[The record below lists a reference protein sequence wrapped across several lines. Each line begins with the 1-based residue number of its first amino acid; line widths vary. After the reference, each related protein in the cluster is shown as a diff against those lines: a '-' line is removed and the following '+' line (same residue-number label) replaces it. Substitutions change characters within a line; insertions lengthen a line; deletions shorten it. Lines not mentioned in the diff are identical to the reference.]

1 MAKAKVSKELS
12 VEERLRALY
21 NLQKV
26 DSEITKIQILRG
38 ELPLE
43 VQDLEDEI
51 AGLQTRIE
59 KLEAEQ
65 TDNDT
70 AVSNKNNEI
79 EDARI
84 LIKKYEEQQNN
95 VRNNREFD
103 ALTKEVEFQ
112 NLEIELCE
120 KKIRE
125 FKFKMDEVSATLE
138 KAKAFIDNRKQDLDL
153 KKSELEGI
161 TKETQKEEDG
171 LLKQSEVIGE
181 NIEERLF
188 TAYKRIRG
196 NARNGLAVV
205 AVERDACGGCFNKI
219 PPQRQLDIR
228 MRNRISVCEY
238 CGRILVDKD
247 IEISLE
253 ELEKKLEIERRE
265 AEEAKAKRPKRRTT
279 RVKKEKK

>member
-1 MAKAKVSKELS
+1 MAKAKKELS
-12 VEERLRALY
+12 VEERLRALHE
-21 NLQKV
+21 LQKV

-51 AGLQTRIE
+51 AGLQTRME
-59 KLEAEQ
+59 KLEIDLA
-65 TDNDT
+65 DNET
-70 AVSNKNNEI
+70 AIAKKKSEI
-79 EDARI
+79 EEANT
-84 LIKKYEEQQNN
+84 LIKKYTEQQDN

-103 ALTKEVEFQ
+103 ALSKEVEYQ

-125 FKFKMDEVSATLE
+125 FNFKMIDIKKTLDT
-138 KAKAFIDNRKQDLDL
+138 AKEFIENRKADLDL
-153 KKSELEGI
+153 KKSELDSI
-161 TKETQKEEDG
+161 TKETQKEEDD
-171 LLKQSEVIGE
+171 LATKSKKIAE
-181 NIEERLF
+181 NIEERLI
-188 TAYKRIRG
+188 TAYHRIRG

-247 IEISLE
+247 IEIPLE
-253 ELEKKLEIERRE
+253 ELEKKLELERIE
-265 AEEAKAKRPKRRTT
+265 AAEAKAKRPKRRAT
-279 RVKKEKK
+279 RVKKEK